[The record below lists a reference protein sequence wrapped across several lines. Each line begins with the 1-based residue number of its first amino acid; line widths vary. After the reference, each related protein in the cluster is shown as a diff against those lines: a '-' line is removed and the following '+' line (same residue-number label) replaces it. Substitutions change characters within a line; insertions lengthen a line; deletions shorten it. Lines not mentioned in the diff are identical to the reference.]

1 MAMKE
6 IKSEVT
12 GKPYPMRQI
21 LSIAELS
28 SSAWYDK
35 RPRKKAFDRCK
46 PGPRTLVSDAEIL
59 SEIHAYTK
67 APDFNAEGYIKIHAR
82 LKRKGL
88 LIAKNRVYR
97 LMKGANL
104 LNGKTAKNGSGRAHD
119 GQIIT
124 EHPNTMWATD
134 GKEFHTAKEG
144 KCWFI
149 GVIDHFNDEIMSFH
163 VCKRF
168 DRYAALEPLRQAVK
182 AEFGSVEKGICKG
195 LGIALRSDHGSQFES
210 GTYQKELEFLG
221 VQHSPAFVRSPECN
235 GIIERFHRTLNEQIF
250 YQMNFESLDQAE
262 IIIGDFAR
270 RYNENWLLH
279 RLGLC
284 SPIEYRF
291 DYLKQNV
298 NEH

>member
-1 MAMKE
+1 MKE

-21 LSIAELS
+21 LSIAEFS

-35 RPRKKAFDRCK
+35 RPRKKALDRGK
-46 PGPRTLVSDAEIL
+46 PGPRTLVSDAKIL
-59 SEIHAYTK
+59 SEIHAYMK
-67 APDFNAEGYIKIHAR
+67 APDFNSDGYIKIHAR

-88 LIAKNRVYR
+88 PIGKNRVYR
-97 LMKGANL
+97 LMRGAKL
-104 LNGKTAKNGSGRAHD
+104 LNKKTEKNGSGRVHD

-134 GKEFHTAKEG
+134 GKEFHTALEG

-149 GVIDHFNDEIMSFH
+149 GIIDHFNDEIMSFH

-182 AEFGSVEKGICKG
+182 TKFGSVEKGICKG

-221 VQHSPAFVRSPECN
+221 VEYSPAFVRSPECN

-250 YQMNFESLDQAE
+250 YQTNFESLDQAK
-262 IIIGDFAR
+262 IIIGDFVR

-284 SPIEYRF
+284 SPIEYRT

-298 NEH
+298 KEQ